1 MTNKVICFYHKG
13 CSDGFAAAWIFNKFF
28 PEAEQIAVDY
38 KSKIDVEKLA
48 GATVYA
54 LDFSFQNDV
63 ITEICKVANFLYIL
77 DHHES
82 LFRQSPWPDLPN
94 LSIVYD
100 KTRSGALITS
110 DFLEARFGSIEFSKK
125 INANS
130 RALLSYVSDRDLWKF
145 ELYQSRD
152 VNSALNSYPMDFKV
166 WDKLQLGDLIKD
178 GAAISRYSNQVIDN
192 IIEENTQICILE
204 NIDGEDVEGLCC
216 NAPRILASDL
226 ASKLALRSGTY
237 GASYTIDKDGSY
249 IWSLR
254 SVGSFD
260 TIPIAKNYGGGG
272 HVNATGF
279 VIKSD

>member
-13 CSDGFAAAWIFNKFF
+13 CSDGFAAAWVFNKFF

-38 KSKIDVEKLA
+38 KDKIDVEKLT

-54 LDFSFQNDV
+54 LDFSFPNEV
-63 ITEICKVANFLYIL
+63 MVEICKVAYSLIIL

-82 LFRQSPWPDLPN
+82 LFRQSPWPVLDN
-94 LSIVYD
+94 LRIVYD

-110 DFLEARFGSIEFSKK
+110 DYLEGMFGKDKFNEKV
-125 INANS
+125 NANS
-130 RALLSYVSDRDLWKF
+130 QAIIKYVSDRDLWKF
-145 ELYQSRD
+145 ELYQSKD
-152 VNSALNSYPMDFKV
+152 INSALNSYPMNYAV
-166 WDKLQLGDLIKD
+166 WDKLQLGDLLRD
-178 GAAISRYSNQVIDN
+178 GTAITRYVDQVIDN
-192 IIEENTQICILE
+192 IIAENTQKCVLE
-204 NIDGEDVEGLCC
+204 NVDGEEVVGLCC

-226 ASKLALRSGTY
+226 ASKLALKSGTY
-237 GASYTIDKDGSY
+237 GASYTIDKDGNHV
-249 IWSLR
+249 WSLR
-254 SVGSFD
+254 SIGSYD